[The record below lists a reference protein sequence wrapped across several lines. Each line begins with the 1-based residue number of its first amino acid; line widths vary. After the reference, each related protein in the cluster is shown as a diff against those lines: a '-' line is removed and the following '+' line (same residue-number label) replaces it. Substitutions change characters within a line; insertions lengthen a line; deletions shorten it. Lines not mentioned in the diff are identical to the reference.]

1 MSPAQIR
8 QMDPAQ
14 GLLIYRTAPPILV
27 HLPTVW
33 DEKESRAAVLQSQKV
48 FDEIVASGTATPRSE
63 VRSGAVVLD
72 KVSDGTTLS

>member
-1 MSPAQIR
+1 
-8 QMDPAQ
+8 MDPDQ

-33 DEKESRAAVLQSQKV
+33 DEKESRAAVLQSQQV
-48 FDEIVASGTATPRSE
+48 FDEIVASGTAPRAE
-63 VRSGAVVLD
+63 VQSGAVVLD